1 MHFVNKRGSISL
13 NQGGLVAVHKKKK
26 WIILLTIGVL
36 MILTVSFIGIYVKC
50 IHTDHTKEA
59 CPVTKIL
66 NIVYYIN
73 QESKLMSKH
82 QIKNMTIAYVED
94 KVQIDKIEYGEIIE
108 PVYNVYTT
116 EVLVNCDEA
125 GHLYYEAPEGFTL
138 KEDGTCE
145 KKVKIGEQFR
155 GLYGITTYFKDGTS
169 KELITLDFSK

>member
-1 MHFVNKRGSISL
+1 M
-13 NQGGLVAVHKKKK
+13 
-26 WIILLTIGVL
+26 
-36 MILTVSFIGIYVKC
+36 GIYVKC
-50 IHTDHTKEA
+50 IHTDHTKEV

-73 QESKLMSKH
+73 PESKLMSKH
-82 QIKNMTIAYVED
+82 QIKNMMIAYGED
-94 KVQIDKIEYGEIIE
+94 KVQINKIEYGEIIE

-116 EVLVNCDEA
+116 EALVNCDEA